1 MLIPTYAVVFNSLLD
16 VGNILYN
23 RIFMEDDNPF
33 LTFVAKRFLSQISNF
48 LEVNR

>member
-16 VGNILYN
+16 VENILYN

-33 LTFVAKRFLSQISNF
+33 VAFVAKSFLSQISNF
-48 LEVNR
+48 IEVNR

>member
-16 VGNILYN
+16 VENILHN
-23 RIFMEDDNPF
+23 RIFVEDDNPF
-33 LTFVAKRFLSQISNF
+33 VTFVAKRFLSHLSNF

>member
-1 MLIPTYAVVFNSLLD
+1 MLIPTYAVVFNSFLD

-33 LTFVAKRFLSQISNF
+33 VAFVAKRFLSQIFNF
-48 LEVNR
+48 IEVNK